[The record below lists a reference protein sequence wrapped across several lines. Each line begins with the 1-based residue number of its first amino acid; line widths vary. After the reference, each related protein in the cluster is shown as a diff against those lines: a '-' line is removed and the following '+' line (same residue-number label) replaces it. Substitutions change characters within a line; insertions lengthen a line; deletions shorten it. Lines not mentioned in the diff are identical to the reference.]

1 MICYE
6 LWGNSVTL
14 YNKKNSTMKIWQC
27 NNNNENLIMKIQQ
40 WKWQQSKFDNDNS
53 TMKIWQWK
61 CNNEN
66 ANNEIKLAKI
76 LNFKGQEVNLQIS

>member
-14 YNKKNSTMKIWQC
+14 YNEKNSTMKIWQC

-40 WKWQQSKFDNDNS
+40 WKWQQSKFDNENS
-53 TMKIWQWK
+53 TMKMATMKMATMKIWQWK
-61 CNNEN
+61 C
-66 ANNEIKLAKI
+66 
-76 LNFKGQEVNLQIS
+76 Q